1 MKENKIKIMPPD
13 LAAKI
18 AAGEIVERPA
28 SVVKELVEN
37 SIDADANDISIYII
51 DGGKSLIK
59 VSDNGEGMSRED
71 AVLAFERHATSKI
84 LKEGDLYSI
93 STMGFRGEALP
104 SIASVSDMT
113 LTTKTAGEI
122 AGTQIKIK
130 AGKIED
136 VSDFGAASGTTVEAR
151 DLFFNVPARL
161 KFLRSKAAE
170 IGNIQDAVNRLS
182 LANPDIRFK
191 LTHGKTVLLD
201 TAKGSDLK
209 TRICDVIGNDAVKE
223 IIPIER
229 KGEKI
234 SVHGFVSNSN
244 VTYPTTKGMF
254 IFVNKRWIRD
264 KGINYAV
271 LQAYKNIL
279 MTGRYPLAVLFISI
293 PPEDVD
299 VNVHPSKNE
308 VRFKNP
314 RFIYD
319 VLTDALKNG
328 FSQKNYPEISF
339 AASIGNTIYADEVR
353 ESAPHYQEI
362 TFAGTQ
368 TSFFEKYS
376 AKPDAVNFDELN
388 FIGQLWDEY
397 IICQNEN
404 RFYIIDQH
412 AAAERI
418 AFERLK
424 HGYYGSGIKTQML
437 LVPEMLDVS
446 IAEKDAL
453 ETAAPIIKR
462 FGFDIEPFGGNTFAI
477 KAVPEILSG
486 NGCGSLIKDM
496 AEEIYSLE
504 KTTRIEDSIDEML
517 IKIACFSVIRGRYL
531 LTRDKV
537 KSLLKQLEDVDFAAN
552 CPHGRPVIKDIS
564 RFEIEKMF
572 KRR

>member
-1 MKENKIKIMPPD
+1 MIKNKIKIMPPD

-18 AAGEIVERPA
+18 AAGEVVERPA

-37 SIDADANDISIYII
+37 SIDAGADDISINII
-51 DGGKSLIK
+51 DSGKGLIK
-59 VSDNGEGMSRED
+59 VSDNGSGMSKDD
-71 AVLAFERHATSKI
+71 ALLAFERHATSKI

-136 VSDFGAASGTTVEAR
+136 VSDYGAADGTTVEVR

-170 IGNIQDAVNRLS
+170 IGNIQDTVNRLS
-182 LANPDIRFK
+182 LANPNIRFK
-191 LTHGKTVLLD
+191 LTHDKTVLLD

-209 TRICDVIGNDAVKE
+209 TRICDVIGNDVVKE

-229 KGEKI
+229 KGEKV
-234 SVHGFVSNSN
+234 SVNGFVSNSN
-244 VTYPTTKGMF
+244 ITYPTTKGMF
-254 IFVNKRWIRD
+254 IFANKRWIRD

-271 LQAYKNIL
+271 LQACKNIL

-299 VNVHPSKNE
+299 VNVHPAKSE

-319 VLTDALKNG
+319 VLTDALKNC

-339 AASIGNTIYADEVR
+339 AASIGNTIYADGVR

-362 TFAGTQ
+362 AFAGTQ
-368 TSFFEKYS
+368 ASFFEKS
-376 AKPDAVNFDELN
+376 SVKPDAVNLDELN
-388 FIGQLWDEY
+388 FIGQLWGEY

-404 RFYIIDQH
+404 NFYIIDQH

-424 HGYYGSGIKTQML
+424 HGYYGSGIKIQML

-462 FGFDIEPFGGNTFAI
+462 FGFDIEPFGGSTFAI

-496 AEEIYSLE
+496 AEEIQSLE

-517 IKIACFSVIRGRYL
+517 IKIACFSVIRGRYMV
-531 LTRDKV
+531 TGDKV
-537 KSLLKQLEDVDFAAN
+537 QSLLKQLKDVDFASN